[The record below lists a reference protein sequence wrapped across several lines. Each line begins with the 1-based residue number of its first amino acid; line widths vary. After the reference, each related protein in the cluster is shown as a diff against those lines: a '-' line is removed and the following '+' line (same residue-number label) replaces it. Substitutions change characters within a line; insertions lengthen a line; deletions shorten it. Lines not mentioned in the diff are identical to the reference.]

1 MSIFNL
7 PFSAEQSGVAGRC
20 ARCDAEPSGRVN
32 AGAIFVN
39 YSLTKARFMTFSS
52 QSRGLLFSGYPV
64 VDNMLFNAIL
74 PAHSCTA
81 AFRKQGDA
89 R

>member
-7 PFSAEQSGVAGRC
+7 PVSAEQSGVAGRC
-20 ARCDAEPSGRVN
+20 AKCG
-32 AGAIFVN
+32 AGPVGCVTMGTA
-39 YSLTKARFMTFSS
+39 LLDCCLAKGWFMTFSS
-52 QSRGLLFSGYPV
+52 QLRGLLFSGYPV

-81 AFRKQGDA
+81 AFRE
-89 R
+89 